1 MSWLQEHFEF
11 IVKKCEIMV
20 MVTSSNRLFCNRLL
34 VGTNQNAC
42 VTQFIMLSTNKF
54 HVHVR
59 LFRDRLNMTSKW
71 GINKKNGTRGT
82 VGCGTDVFIAINVW
96 LILWCVNKYLRAA
109 IRPLLVLKIEQAKTV
124 SYDVIYA
131 SVLQ

>member
-59 LFRDRLNMTSKW
+59 LFRDRLNMTSK
-71 GINKKNGTRGT
+71 
-82 VGCGTDVFIAINVW
+82 
-96 LILWCVNKYLRAA
+96 
-109 IRPLLVLKIEQAKTV
+109 
-124 SYDVIYA
+124 
-131 SVLQ
+131 